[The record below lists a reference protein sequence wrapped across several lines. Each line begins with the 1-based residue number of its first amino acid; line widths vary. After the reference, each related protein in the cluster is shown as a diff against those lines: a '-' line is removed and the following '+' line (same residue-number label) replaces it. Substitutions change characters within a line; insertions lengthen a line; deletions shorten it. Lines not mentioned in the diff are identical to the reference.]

1 MKKSVLVFFAG
12 IILFSGCQDKVTETV
27 TYKINEPVFMS
38 EKDFRESVKVTSKA
52 VVISNYG
59 KMCFYDGYI
68 YISESGKGI
77 HIINN
82 TDPSNP
88 QNVGFIELLGNA
100 DLAVRN
106 GKLYADAL
114 IDLVWFDISN
124 PDKPELDG
132 RLENVFFQDQYQ
144 QPMPSTGNDYGID
157 YNLCYGT
164 DAKRKGIIVGWNVN
178 ERTENITITYERS
191 VWWWRGVDQ
200 LSLTGVTADY
210 KSPTSESSSGG
221 STGVNGSMSRFA
233 LYRDYLYSVINNYM
247 SVIDLSGNEPEKVAE
262 NIPVWNVETIFSYKD
277 NMFMGTPT
285 GMMIYSVADPLKP
298 EYVSAVSHALGCDPV
313 VVENDIAYI
322 TIHAGNFCGQNN
334 NDLIIYDV
342 SDVKTPKHLVTYAMT
357 KPKGLGIDD
366 GTLFLC
372 DDGLKIFDAQNP
384 LTLVGKRLAHYSG
397 MEGYD
402 VIPFG
407 NVLMMIANDGLYQY
421 DYSDLEKI
429 RQISKIPIWRK

>member
-1 MKKSVLVFFAG
+1 MKKSLLLFFAG
-12 IILFSGCQDKVTETV
+12 IILFSGCQDTVTETV

-38 EKDFRESVKVTSKA
+38 EKAFRESVKVTTQA

-59 KMCFYDGYI
+59 KMCFYEGYI

-88 QNVGFIELLGNA
+88 HNVGFIELLGNA

-106 GKLYADAL
+106 GKLYADAF

-132 RLENVFFQDQYQ
+132 RLENVFFQYL

-157 YNLCYGT
+157 YDLCYGT
-164 DAKRKGIIVGWNVN
+164 DAKSKGIIVGWNVK
-178 ERTENITITYERS
+178 ERTESITYER
-191 VWWWRGVDQ
+191 VGWWRDQISITGVDAAYA
-200 LSLTGVTADY
+200 VI
-210 KSPTSESSSGG
+210 PTSGSSGG
-221 STGVNGSMSRFA
+221 GSTGGSSVGVNGSMSRFA

-247 SVIDLSGNEPEKVAE
+247 SVVDLAGEKPEKVAE
-262 NIPVWNVETIFSYKD
+262 NIPVGNVETIFSYRD

-285 GMMIYSVADPLKP
+285 GMMIYSVANPLKP
-298 EYVSAVSHALGCDPV
+298 EYVSSVSHALGCDPV
-313 VVENDIAYI
+313 VVENDIAYV
-322 TIHAGNFCGQNN
+322 TIHAGNLCGQNN

-357 KPKGLGIDD
+357 KPKGLGIDN
-366 GTLFLC
+366 GTLFIC
-372 DDGLKIFDAQNP
+372 DGGLKIFDARNP
-384 LTLVGKRLAHYSG
+384 LTLMGNCLAHYSG

-407 NVLMMIANDGLYQY
+407 SVLMMIASDGLYQY
-421 DYSDLEKI
+421 DYSDLTKI
-429 RQISKIPIWRK
+429 HQISKVPVGKK